1 MSRPALVIAALIW
14 LGFAILPALV
24 DDWQLLQLAQF
35 MTYGIFAMSLA
46 LIWGQAGLLCFG
58 QAIFFGGGAYAMSL
72 VTMGMIPF
80 VPANAWLGLLA
91 AMALPAIFANLLGR
105 FLFYGKGLRGAH
117 FGIVT
122 LAIAVIAE
130 RLAIN
135 WEFIGGFNGLMN
147 VPPLNITVIGE
158 PVELIDGLPTY
169 YGVLTVAIL
178 VFAVL
183 ATILSTPFGLALN
196 ALRNNEDRAAFLGY
210 DNARL
215 KLAIFTIAAA
225 VAGLSGALFVAQ
237 FAFASPTLLG
247 FGLSTEV
254 LIWTALG
261 GKSLLI
267 AAFLGAVIVR
277 TAENYLSEL
286 LGPSWL
292 LGLGALFVFC
302 VIFFPRGLMAEL
314 LLRLERALPGGG
326 RRG

>member
-1 MSRPALVIAALIW
+1 MKRNALILAALVWI
-14 LGFAILPALV
+14 GFALLPLLV

-72 VTMGMIPF
+72 VTMGMIPWL
-80 VPANAWLGLLA
+80 PANSWLGLIA
-91 AMALPAIFANLLGR
+91 AMALPALFANLLGR
-105 FLFYGKGLRGAH
+105 FLFYGRGLRGAH

-130 RLAIN
+130 RLAVN
-135 WEFIGGFNGLMN
+135 WEFIGGFNGLMG
-147 VPPLNITVIGE
+147 VPPMNLGIGGD
-158 PVELIDGLPTY
+158 LIDGLPVY
-169 YGVLTVAIL
+169 YAIL
-178 VFAVL
+178 LVAVIVFALL
-183 ATILSTPFGLALN
+183 AAMLSTPFGLALN
-196 ALRNNEDRAAFLGY
+196 ALRNHEDRAAFLGY

-267 AAFLGAVIVR
+267 AAFLGAVVVR
-277 TAENYLSEL
+277 VAENFLSEI
-286 LGPSWL
+286 LGPLWL
-292 LGLGALFVFC
+292 LGLGTLFVLC
-302 VIFFPRGLMAEL
+302 VIFFPRGLIAEL
-314 LLRLERALPGGG
+314 LLRLERLLPGG
-326 RRG
+326 RR

>member
-1 MSRPALVIAALIW
+1 MSRRSLVIAAAIW
-14 LGFAILPALV
+14 LGFAVLPALV

-72 VTMGMIPF
+72 VTMGMIPY
-80 VPANAWLGLLA
+80 VPANSWLGLIA
-91 AMALPAIFANLLGR
+91 AMALPAVFANLLGR

-135 WEFIGGFNGLMN
+135 WEFIGGFNGLMG
-147 VPPLNITVIGE
+147 VPPMNLGLGGD
-158 PVELIDGLPTY
+158 LIDGLPVY
-169 YGVLTVAIL
+169 YAIL
-178 VFAVL
+178 AVAVIVFALL
-183 ATILSTPFGLALN
+183 AAMLGTPFGLALN

-267 AAFLGAVIVR
+267 AAFLGAVVVR
-277 TAENYLSEL
+277 VAENFLSEV
-286 LGPSWL
+286 LGPLWL
-292 LGLGALFVFC
+292 LGLGGLFVLC
-302 VIFFPRGLMAEL
+302 VIFFPRGLIAEI
-314 LLRLERALPGGG
+314 LLRIERLLPGG
-326 RRG
+326 RR

>member
-1 MSRPALVIAALIW
+1 MNRRALLIAAVIW
-14 LGFAILPALV
+14 LGFAVLPLLV

-72 VTMGMIPF
+72 VTMGMVPG
-80 VPANAWLGLLA
+80 VPANSWLGLLA
-91 AMALPAIFANLLGR
+91 AMAVPALFANLLGR

-130 RLAIN
+130 RLAVN
-135 WEFIGGFNGLMN
+135 WDFIGGFNGLMG
-147 VPPLNITVIGE
+147 VPPLNFALGGD
-158 PVELIDGLPTY
+158 LIDGFPVY
-169 YGVLTVAIL
+169 YTILAVAVIVFAALAAIL
-178 VFAVL
+178 R
-183 ATILSTPFGLALN
+183 TPFGLALN

-210 DNARL
+210 DNAHL

-254 LIWTALG
+254 LIWAALG

-267 AAFLGAVIVR
+267 AAFLGAVVVR
-277 TAENYLSEL
+277 VAENFLSEI
-286 LGPSWL
+286 LGPLWL
-292 LGLGALFVFC
+292 LGLGGLFVLC
-302 VIFFPRGLMAEL
+302 VIFFPRGLIAEI
-314 LLRLERALPGGG
+314 LLRLERLLPGG
-326 RRG
+326 RR

>member
-1 MSRPALVIAALIW
+1 MILAVLIW
-14 LGFAILPALV
+14 LGFAVLPGLV

-35 MTYGIFAMSLA
+35 ITYGIFAMSLA

-72 VTMGMIPF
+72 VTMGMIPGL
-80 VPANAWLGLLA
+80 PASSWLGLAA
-91 AMALPAIFANLLGR
+91 AMVLPALFANLLGR

-130 RLAIN
+130 RLAVN
-135 WEFIGGFNGLMN
+135 WEFIGGFNGLMG
-147 VPPLNITVIGE
+147 VPPMNLGLGGD
-158 PVELIDGLPTY
+158 LIDGLPVY
-169 YGVLTVAIL
+169 YTILTIAVV
-178 VFAVL
+178 VFAIL
-183 ATILSTPFGLALN
+183 ATILGTPLGLALN

-237 FAFASPTLLG
+237 FAFTSPTLLG

-267 AAFLGAVIVR
+267 AAFLGAVLVR
-277 TAENYLSEL
+277 VAENFLSEI
-286 LGPSWL
+286 LGPLWL
-292 LGLGALFVFC
+292 LGLGGLFVLC
-302 VIFFPRGLMAEL
+302 VIFFPRGLIAEV
-314 LLRLERALPGGG
+314 LLRIERLLPGG
-326 RRG
+326 RR

>member
-1 MSRPALVIAALIW
+1 MNRRGLVIAAAIW
-14 LGFAILPALV
+14 LGFAVLPLLV

-72 VTMGMIPF
+72 VTMGMVPY
-80 VPANAWLGLLA
+80 VPANSWLGLLA
-91 AMALPAIFANLLGR
+91 AMILPAIFANLLGR

-130 RLAIN
+130 RLAVN
-135 WEFIGGFNGLMN
+135 WDFIGGFNGLMG
-147 VPPLNITVIGE
+147 VPPLNIAGGGE
-158 PVELIDGLPTY
+158 PIELLDGLPVY
-169 YGVLTVAIL
+169 Y
-178 VFAVL
+178 AVL
-183 ATILSTPFGLALN
+183 AVAVIVFTVLAAILGTPFGLALN
-196 ALRNNEDRAAFLGY
+196 ALRNNEDRASFLGY

-215 KLAIFTIAAA
+215 KLAIFTVAAA

-267 AAFLGAVIVR
+267 AAFLGAVVVR
-277 TAENYLSEL
+277 VAENFLSEV
-286 LGPSWL
+286 LGPLWL
-292 LGLGALFVFC
+292 LGLGGLFVLC
-302 VIFFPRGLMAEL
+302 VIFFPRGLIAEI
-314 LLRLERALPGGG
+314 LLRLERLLPGGP
-326 RRG
+326 RR

>member
-1 MSRPALVIAALIW
+1 MTRRSLIIAAAIW
-14 LGFAILPALV
+14 LGFAVLPLLV

-72 VTMGMIPF
+72 VTMGMIPY
-80 VPANAWLGLLA
+80 VPANSWLGLIA
-91 AMALPAIFANLLGR
+91 AMALPALFANLLGR

-135 WEFIGGFNGLMN
+135 WEFIGGFNGLMG
-147 VPPLNITVIGE
+147 VPPMNLGLGGD
-158 PVELIDGLPTY
+158 LIDGMPVY
-169 YGVLTVAIL
+169 Y
-178 VFAVL
+178 AVL
-183 ATILSTPFGLALN
+183 AVAVIVFALLAAMLSTPFGLALN
-196 ALRNNEDRAAFLGY
+196 ALRNNEDRASFLGY

-215 KLAIFTIAAA
+215 KLAVFTIAAA

-267 AAFLGAVIVR
+267 AAFLGAVVVR
-277 TAENYLSEL
+277 VAENFLSEI
-286 LGPSWL
+286 LGPLWL
-292 LGLGALFVFC
+292 LGLGGLFVLC
-302 VIFFPRGLMAEL
+302 VIFFPRGLIAEI
-314 LLRLERALPGGG
+314 LLRIERLVPGA
-326 RRG
+326 RR

>member
-1 MSRPALVIAALIW
+1 MNRRALAIAAAIW
-14 LGFAILPALV
+14 LGFAVLPLLV

-80 VPANAWLGLLA
+80 VPANSWLGLLA
-91 AMALPAIFANLLGR
+91 AMLLPAIFANLLGR

-130 RLAIN
+130 RLAVN
-135 WEFIGGFNGLMN
+135 WDFIGGFNGLMG
-147 VPPLNITVIGE
+147 VPPLNLAVVGA
-158 PVELIDGLPTY
+158 PVELLDGLPVY
-169 YGVLTVAIL
+169 YAILAVAVVVFGVLAAIL
-178 VFAVL
+178 G
-183 ATILSTPFGLALN
+183 TPFGLALN

-210 DNARL
+210 DNAKL

-247 FGLSTEV
+247 FSLSTEV

-267 AAFLGAVIVR
+267 AAFLGAVVVR
-277 TAENYLSEL
+277 VAENFLSEV
-286 LGPSWL
+286 LGPLWL
-292 LGLGALFVFC
+292 LGLGGLFVLC
-302 VIFFPRGLMAEL
+302 VIFFPRGLIAEI
-314 LLRLERALPGGG
+314 LLRLERLIPGGP
-326 RRG
+326 R

>member
-1 MSRPALVIAALIW
+1 MKRNALVLAAIVW
-14 LGFAILPALV
+14 IGFALLPLVV

-35 MTYGIFAMSLA
+35 MTYGVFAMSLA

-72 VTMGMIPF
+72 VTMGLIPGL
-80 VPANAWLGLLA
+80 PASSWLGLIA
-91 AMALPAIFANLLGR
+91 AMVLPALFANLLGR
-105 FLFYGKGLRGAH
+105 FLFYGRGLRGAH

-135 WEFIGGFNGLMN
+135 WEFIGGFNGLMG
-147 VPPLNITVIGE
+147 VPPLNLGIGGD
-158 PVELIDGLPTY
+158 LIDGLPVY
-169 YGVLTVAIL
+169 YAIL
-178 VFAVL
+178 AVAVIVFALL
-183 ATILSTPFGLALN
+183 AAMLSTPFGLALN
-196 ALRNNEDRAAFLGY
+196 ALRNHEDRAAFLGY

-267 AAFLGAVIVR
+267 AAFLGAVVVR
-277 TAENYLSEL
+277 VAENFLSEI
-286 LGPSWL
+286 LGPLWL
-292 LGLGALFVFC
+292 LGLGALFVLC
-302 VIFFPRGLMAEL
+302 VIFFPRGLIAEL
-314 LLRLERALPGGG
+314 LLRLERLLPGG
-326 RRG
+326 RR

>member
-1 MSRPALVIAALIW
+1 MKRNALILAALVWI
-14 LGFAILPALV
+14 GFALLPLLV

-72 VTMGMIPF
+72 VTMGMIPWL
-80 VPANAWLGLLA
+80 PANSWLGLIA
-91 AMALPAIFANLLGR
+91 AMALPALFANLLGR
-105 FLFYGKGLRGAH
+105 FLFYGRGLRGAH

-130 RLAIN
+130 RLAVN
-135 WEFIGGFNGLMN
+135 WEFIGGFNGLMG
-147 VPPLNITVIGE
+147 VPPMNLGIGGD
-158 PVELIDGLPTY
+158 LIDGLPVY
-169 YGVLTVAIL
+169 YAIL
-178 VFAVL
+178 LVAVIVFALL
-183 ATILSTPFGLALN
+183 AAMLSTPFGLALN
-196 ALRNNEDRAAFLGY
+196 ALRNHEDRAAFLGY

-267 AAFLGAVIVR
+267 AAFLGAVVVR
-277 TAENYLSEL
+277 VAENFLSEI
-286 LGPSWL
+286 LGPLWL
-292 LGLGALFVFC
+292 LGLGALFVLC
-302 VIFFPRGLMAEL
+302 VIFFPRGLIAEL
-314 LLRLERALPGGG
+314 LLRLERLLPGG
-326 RRG
+326 RR

>member
-1 MSRPALVIAALIW
+1 MKRNAMILAVLIW
-14 LGFAILPALV
+14 LGFAVLPGLV

-35 MTYGIFAMSLA
+35 ITYGIFAMSLA

-72 VTMGMIPF
+72 VTMGMIPGL
-80 VPANAWLGLLA
+80 PASSWLGLAA
-91 AMALPAIFANLLGR
+91 AMVLPALFANLLGR

-130 RLAIN
+130 RLAVN
-135 WEFIGGFNGLMN
+135 WEFIGGFNGLMG
-147 VPPLNITVIGE
+147 VPPMNLGLGGD
-158 PVELIDGLPTY
+158 LIDGLPVY
-169 YGVLTVAIL
+169 YTILTIAVV
-178 VFAVL
+178 VFAIL
-183 ATILSTPFGLALN
+183 ATILGTPLGLALN

-237 FAFASPTLLG
+237 FAFTSPTLLG

-267 AAFLGAVIVR
+267 AAFLGAVLVR
-277 TAENYLSEL
+277 VAENFLSEI
-286 LGPSWL
+286 LGPLWL
-292 LGLGALFVFC
+292 LGLGGLFVLC
-302 VIFFPRGLMAEL
+302 VIFFPRGLIAEV
-314 LLRLERALPGGG
+314 LLRIERLLPGG
-326 RRG
+326 RR

>member
-1 MSRPALVIAALIW
+1 MILAVLIW
-14 LGFAILPALV
+14 LGFAVLPGLV

-35 MTYGIFAMSLA
+35 ITYGIFAMSLA

-72 VTMGMIPF
+72 VTMGMIPGL
-80 VPANAWLGLLA
+80 PASSWLGLAA
-91 AMALPAIFANLLGR
+91 AMVLPALFANLLGR

-130 RLAIN
+130 RLAVN
-135 WEFIGGFNGLMN
+135 WEFIGGFNGLMG
-147 VPPLNITVIGE
+147 VPPMNLGLGGD
-158 PVELIDGLPTY
+158 LIDGLPVY
-169 YGVLTVAIL
+169 YTILTIAVV
-178 VFAVL
+178 VFAIL
-183 ATILSTPFGLALN
+183 ATILGTPLGLALN

-237 FAFASPTLLG
+237 FAFTSPTLLG

-267 AAFLGAVIVR
+267 AAFLGAVLVR
-277 TAENYLSEL
+277 VAENFLSEI
-286 LGPSWL
+286 LGPLWL
-292 LGLGALFVFC
+292 LGLGGLFVLC
-302 VIFFPRGLMAEL
+302 VNFFPRGLIAEV
-314 LLRLERALPGGG
+314 LLRIERLLPGG
-326 RRG
+326 RR

>member
-1 MSRPALVIAALIW
+1 MSKGRLIIAALVW
-14 LGFAILPALV
+14 VGFAILPLLV

-58 QAIFFGGGAYAMSL
+58 QAIFFGAGAYAMSL
-72 VTMGMIPF
+72 ITMGMIPWI
-80 VPANAWLGLLA
+80 PAFSWLGLLA
-91 AMALPAIFANLLGR
+91 AMIVPAIFANLLGR

-130 RLAIN
+130 RLAVN
-135 WEFIGGFNGLMN
+135 WEFIGGFNGLMG
-147 VPPLNITVIGE
+147 VPPLSLGVGG
-158 PVELIDGLPTY
+158 ELIDGFPVY
-169 YGVLTVAIL
+169 YTVLVVAVIVFAIL
-178 VFAVL
+178 A
-183 ATILSTPFGLALN
+183 AILNTPFGLALN
-196 ALRNNEDRAAFLGY
+196 ALRNNEDRASFLGY
-210 DNARL
+210 DNAKL
-215 KLAIFTIAAA
+215 KLAIFTIAAS

-267 AAFLGAVIVR
+267 AAFLGAVVVR
-277 TAENYLSEL
+277 VAENYLSEL
-286 LGPSWL
+286 LGPLWL
-292 LGLGALFVFC
+292 LGLGALFVLC
-302 VIFFPRGLMAEL
+302 VIFFPRGLIAEI
-314 LLRLERALPGGG
+314 LLRLERLLPK
-326 RRG
+326 R

>member
-1 MSRPALVIAALIW
+1 MKRNALILAAMVW
-14 LGFAILPALV
+14 LGFAVLPLLV

-58 QAIFFGGGAYAMSL
+58 QAIFFGAGAYAMSL
-72 VTMGMIPF
+72 VTMGMIPGL
-80 VPANAWLGLLA
+80 PANSWLGLVA
-91 AMALPAIFANLLGR
+91 AMVLPAIFANLLGR
-105 FLFYGKGLRGAH
+105 FLFYGRGLRGAH

-135 WEFIGGFNGLMN
+135 WEFIGGFNGLMG
-147 VPPLNITVIGE
+147 VPPINLGIGGD
-158 PVELIDGLPTY
+158 LIDGLPVY
-169 YGVLTVAIL
+169 YAILAVAVIVFGVLA
-178 VFAVL
+178 AM
-183 ATILSTPFGLALN
+183 LSTPFGLALN
-196 ALRNNEDRAAFLGY
+196 ALRNHEDRAAFLGY

-215 KLAIFTIAAA
+215 KLAIFTVAAA

-267 AAFLGAVIVR
+267 AAFLGAVVVR
-277 TAENYLSEL
+277 VAENFLSEL
-286 LGPSWL
+286 LGPLWL
-292 LGLGALFVFC
+292 LGLGALFVLC
-302 VIFFPRGLMAEL
+302 VIFFPRGLIAEL
-314 LLRLERALPGGG
+314 LLRLERLLPGG
-326 RRG
+326 RR

>member
-1 MSRPALVIAALIW
+1 MSRRSLIVAAAIW

-72 VTMGMIPF
+72 VTMGMIPH
-80 VPANAWLGLLA
+80 VPASSWLGLLA
-91 AMALPAIFANLLGR
+91 AMALPAVFANLLGR

-135 WEFIGGFNGLMN
+135 WEFIGGFNGLMG
-147 VPPLNITVIGE
+147 VPPMNLGLGGD
-158 PVELIDGLPTY
+158 LIDGLPVY
-169 YGVLTVAIL
+169 YAIL
-178 VFAVL
+178 AVAVIVFALL
-183 ATILSTPFGLALN
+183 AAMLGTPFGLALN

-267 AAFLGAVIVR
+267 AAFLGAVVVR
-277 TAENYLSEL
+277 VAENFLSEV
-286 LGPSWL
+286 LGPLWL
-292 LGLGALFVFC
+292 LGLGGLFVLC
-302 VIFFPRGLMAEL
+302 VIFFPRGLIAEI
-314 LLRLERALPGGG
+314 LLRIERLLPGG
-326 RRG
+326 RR

>member
-1 MSRPALVIAALIW
+1 MTRRSLVIAAAIW
-14 LGFAILPALV
+14 LGFAVLPLLV

-72 VTMGMIPF
+72 VTMGMVPY
-80 VPANAWLGLLA
+80 VPANSWLGLIA

-135 WEFIGGFNGLMN
+135 WEFIGGFNGLMG
-147 VPPLNITVIGE
+147 VPPMNLGLGGD
-158 PVELIDGLPTY
+158 LIDGMPVY
-169 YGVLTVAIL
+169 Y
-178 VFAVL
+178 AVL
-183 ATILSTPFGLALN
+183 AVAMIVFALLAAMLGTPFGLALN

-215 KLAIFTIAAA
+215 KLAVFTIAAA

-267 AAFLGAVIVR
+267 AAFLGAVVVR
-277 TAENYLSEL
+277 VAENFLSEV
-286 LGPSWL
+286 LGPLWL
-292 LGLGALFVFC
+292 LGLGGLFVLC
-302 VIFFPRGLMAEL
+302 VIFFPRGLIAEI
-314 LLRLERALPGGG
+314 LLRVERLLPGGK
-326 RRG
+326 R